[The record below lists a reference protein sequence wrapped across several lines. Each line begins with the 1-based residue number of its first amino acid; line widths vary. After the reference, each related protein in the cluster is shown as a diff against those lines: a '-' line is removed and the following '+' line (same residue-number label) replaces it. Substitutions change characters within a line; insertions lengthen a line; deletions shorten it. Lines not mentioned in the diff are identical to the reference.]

1 MKHAMQVP
9 AERRKHKRFKVAGN
23 AYAMVTPLAHRRSEI
38 LDISRGGLALSYVP
52 QKDEPKI
59 AIEVDPYLHIFLEDI
74 SFCLLRI
81 PIQTVSDVEV
91 KTEHIPSSVRRRSVK
106 FGAMTQNQVGELEYF
121 LQNHA
126 MH

>member
-1 MKHAMQVP
+1 MQVP
-9 AERRKHKRFKVAGN
+9 AERRKNTRFKVASG
-23 AYAMVTPLAHRRSEI
+23 AYAMVTPLAHKRSEI
-38 LDISRGGLALSYVP
+38 LDISRGGLALCYVP

-59 AIEVDPYLHIFLEDI
+59 AIEIDPYLHIFLEDI

-91 KTEHIPSSVRRRSVK
+91 KSNDISGSVRRRSVK
-106 FGAMTQNQVGELEYF
+106 FGAMTQNQMGELEYF

-126 MH
+126 LH